1 MRAKKDSGTTTMNEA
16 RRKRLESKGWRFG
29 TVKEFLGLSDE
40 EEAFIE
46 LKLRLTK
53 SLREVRIKKGL
64 GQVRA
69 AKLIHSSQSRV
80 AKMEAGDPSVSVD
93 LLVRSHFALGVTA
106 PELGRI
112 IAGR

>member
-1 MRAKKDSGTTTMNEA
+1 MNEA
-16 RRKRLESKGWRFG
+16 KRMRLEKKGWRFG

-46 LKLRLTK
+46 VKLRLAK
-53 SLREVRIKKGL
+53 SLRAVRIKRGL

-69 AKLIHSSQSRV
+69 AKLIRSSQSRV

-93 LLVRSHFALGVTA
+93 LLMRSHLALGVKVPA
-106 PELGRI
+106 LARI
-112 IAGR
+112 IAAK

>member
-1 MRAKKDSGTTTMNEA
+1 MNDAK
-16 RRKRLESKGWRFG
+16 RKRLEAKGWRF
-29 TVKEFLGLSDE
+29 TSVKEFLGLTAE
-40 EEAFIE
+40 EEAYIE
-46 LKLRLTK
+46 VKLKLAD
-53 SLREVRIKKGL
+53 SLRAVRIKRGL

-93 LLVRSHFALGVTA
+93 LLVRSHFALGVKA

-112 IAGR
+112 IAGK

>member
-1 MRAKKDSGTTTMNEA
+1 MPVKKGSGSTTMNEA
-16 RRKRLESKGWRFG
+16 KRKRLEAKGFRFS

-46 LKLRLTK
+46 VKLRLTR
-53 SLREVRIKKGL
+53 SLRAVRIKKGL

-93 LLVRSHFALGVTA
+93 LLVRSHFALGVKA